1 MYEKEAVMK
10 KFIGGVVTALVL
22 AGGLV
27 AAGEVTAAATTATG
41 APKVLAG
48 TVEIDTTQIALLVS
62 GKMGGGVL
70 EYQGKDHAFSIGGL
84 GVGGIGVQKVRA
96 VGAVY
101 NLTDISKFAGTY
113 VQARAGATLGTGK
126 NVMSLSNKHGVIME
140 LKASTE
146 GAALSVGVDGL
157 VVTMK

>member
-1 MYEKEAVMK
+1 MRYGVRGEGETFLDEMEATRGDGFGAEVKRRILLGTFALSRGYYEAYY
-10 KFIGGVVTALVL
+10 GRA
-22 AGGLV
+22 
-27 AAGEVTAAATTATG
+27 
-41 APKVLAG
+41 
-48 TVEIDTTQIALLVS
+48 
-62 GKMGGGVL
+62 
-70 EYQGKDHAFSIGGL
+70 
-84 GVGGIGVQKVRA
+84 QKVRA

-126 NVMSLSNKHGVIME
+126 NVMSMSNEHGVIME

-157 VVTMK
+157 IVTMK

>member
-1 MYEKEAVMK
+1 MMNKYMSS
-10 KFIGGVVTALVL
+10 VVTALVL

-27 AAGEVTAAATTATG
+27 VAGAVTAAEKTATG
-41 APKVLAG
+41 EPKILSGSVK
-48 TVEIDTTQIALLVS
+48 IDSTQIAFLVS

-70 EYQGKDHAFSIGGL
+70 AFQGIDHSFSIGGL
-84 GVGGIGVQKVRA
+84 GVGGIGVQKLRA

-101 NLTDISKFAGTY
+101 NLTDVSKFPGTY

-126 NVMSLSNKHGVIME
+126 NVMSLSNQHGVIME

-146 GAALSVGVDGL
+146 GVALSVGVDGMI
-157 VVTMK
+157 VKMK